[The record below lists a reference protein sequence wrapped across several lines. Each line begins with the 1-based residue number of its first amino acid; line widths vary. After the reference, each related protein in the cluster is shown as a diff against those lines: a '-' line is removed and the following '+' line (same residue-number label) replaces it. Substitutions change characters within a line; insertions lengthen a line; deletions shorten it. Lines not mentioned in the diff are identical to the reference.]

1 LDLFDQA
8 WVQVSDNLALN
19 WVGRFTDA
27 TLHFTG
33 DDFSVFPAVPNGIQ
47 SI

>member
-1 LDLFDQA
+1 
-8 WVQVSDNLALN
+8 
-19 WVGRFTDA
+19 VGRFTDA

-47 SI
+47 SIQAVHQFYQRGEAVLTTAAW